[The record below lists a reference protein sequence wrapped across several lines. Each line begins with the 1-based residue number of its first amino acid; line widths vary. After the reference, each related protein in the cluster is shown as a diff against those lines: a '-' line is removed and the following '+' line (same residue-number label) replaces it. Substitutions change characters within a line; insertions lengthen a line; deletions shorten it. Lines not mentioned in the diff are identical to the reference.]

1 MTLLIPLLMRLTMLF
16 ERGVPAEEAPADAM
30 ANEEELPAISVEQE

>member
-16 ERGVPAEEAPADAM
+16 ERGVPAEDSPADTM
-30 ANEEELPAISVEQE
+30 DDDEELSATSMEKE